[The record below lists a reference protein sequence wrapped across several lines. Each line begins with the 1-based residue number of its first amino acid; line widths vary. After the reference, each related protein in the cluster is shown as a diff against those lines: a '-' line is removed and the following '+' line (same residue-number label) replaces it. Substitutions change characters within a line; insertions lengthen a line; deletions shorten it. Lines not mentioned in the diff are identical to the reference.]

1 MVSILCNVVACNLVG
16 VLWAVQEAGVEYPA
30 MVADGAVVG
39 AEAAMK
45 FNCAQRGH
53 HNTLESLP
61 LVLVMELLIA
71 QVHQLPGL
79 IKSNGTTASNTMCLG
94 DCLTA

>member
-1 MVSILCNVVACNLVG
+1 MRDPVTVPVV
-16 VLWAVQEAGVEYPA
+16 VQEAGVEYPT

-39 AEAAMK
+39 AETAMK

-61 LVLVMELLIA
+61 TFLVMELLIA
-71 QVHQLPGL
+71 QVITVTKL
-79 IKSNGTTASNTMCLG
+79 C
-94 DCLTA
+94 CR